1 MLESSHCIELA
12 DQHQLK
18 CISGRIH
25 NFQNLSIHPQNWV
38 FTMLKDTFL
47 TFSKIGKDTLQQL
60 PCDLLFPCSSTAV
73 PLTQRVLNR
82 IWNLTELFQ
91 VAFSTCNYHVSCT
104 SKSKWFGCKHPIRL
118 DRRQGAALV
127 VITNNQQSRE
137 RWGKIKNPPPP
148 FFFIFNLH
156 FRLF

>member
-1 MLESSHCIELA
+1 MLESSHCIALA

-25 NFQNLSIHPQNWV
+25 NFKISPFILRILFSQS
-38 FTMLKDTFL
+38 
-47 TFSKIGKDTLQQL
+47 SKIHSWQIFIISEIFYKIGIDTLQQL
-60 PCDLLFPCSSTAV
+60 PCDLLLPCSATAV

-82 IWNLTELFQ
+82 IWNLTDLFQ

-127 VITNNQQSRE
+127 VITNHQQSRDC
-137 RWGKIKNPPPP
+137 WD
-148 FFFIFNLH
+148 
-156 FRLF
+156 